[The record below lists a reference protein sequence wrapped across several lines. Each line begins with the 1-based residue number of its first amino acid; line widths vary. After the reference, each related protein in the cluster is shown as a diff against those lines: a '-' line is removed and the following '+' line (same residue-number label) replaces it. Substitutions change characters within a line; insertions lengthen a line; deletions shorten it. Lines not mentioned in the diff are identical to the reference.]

1 MNRNTSWDIALT
13 SLGVVIGFAQNAH
26 TVYVDI
32 ASNAPIGQWDAVA
45 TVIFVVAFALGAKSF
60 WDWFVGKDDL
70 RKALEELRN
79 RPTAFEPSCLDW
91 RTRCPIT
98 APGMTKTASP
108 CQYARSRRHS
118 NDRDIRYMT
127 EQTQKDQ

>member
-1 MNRNTSWDIALT
+1 MVCACSKEDVSAQKHTTYDAVILCHELTDERLQDLIDMNRNTSWDIALT

-79 RPTAFEPSCLDW
+79 RPT
-91 RTRCPIT
+91 
-98 APGMTKTASP
+98 KTETIGGT
-108 CQYARSRRHS
+108 
-118 NDRDIRYMT
+118 N
-127 EQTQKDQ
+127 TQSGT